1 MDDIRKIIASMSK
14 EEGEEFMAFILQ
26 YPTED
31 EPEYSEITDKMSAM
45 TLEQWIP
52 TAQTLTK
59 DTESLIRITWE
70 VALSKNTAL
79 QENIDKLEKTVM
91 ANDTKLSKYG
101 KKLDT
106 SITTILILIMIIMMI
121 AILIFHYHYID
132 V

>member
-121 AILIFHYHYID
+121 AILIFQL
-132 V
+132 